1 MDRKSHE
8 SDSIKELNLSTR
20 SYNALHR
27 AGILTI
33 GDLNVLS
40 EVDLHNIKNLG
51 AKSIQEILEKKASL
65 QVCAAGFAPKEATE
79 HKSAPSFTGD
89 DGIAYQDIPIEQMGM
104 SNRAYNC
111 LKRQN
116 ISFLS
121 ELQHFTRDEIKEWN
135 NVGEK
140 TVTEILEKRDT
151 CLLQPALDSSATS
164 SDMPLTTSDGL
175 CQSVAKRLASIYTLS
190 ANDLYEQ
197 ISPLC
202 EIYFQEHSA
211 ENMSEDVLVD
221 SPDFIRAIS
230 ASPVFASGIQVQ
242 ILSILNKAVY
252 GCNLKSVSDICPT
265 VPTDVLEA
273 NLRFLIATQKAVRNE
288 DGYYAIKRM
297 TAIEYAAQ
305 LPDQRRGYVLTERLH
320 GRTLEDIGN
329 ELNVQRE
336 RVRQISNKALE
347 HHPILYEDRYAEV
360 FQKYDF
366 SRNDFCLAFKEN
378 ETVYEYLKI
387 QYKSGELPPEELMD
401 DESYPIIF
409 RRAGERVAYKNCV
422 QIGSTI
428 VPCKRDSLCDYAL
441 RQYATDEISFSSFV
455 DRYHALLSDLGIE
468 DISKLMISGRGYE
481 NKLAASKNILWKH
494 GKCLRY
500 YPISLYDYANLLD
513 TLDLNQ
519 YIDIE
524 ISALKLFNEHAELM
538 REYDIRDE
546 YELHNLLKKICTE
559 ETYPNIR
566 FPRMPTIEFGNFNRD
581 QQVMDLLLS
590 CAPISKED
598 FAQRYEEEYGIKA
611 GSVMANYLGCIVAY
625 LDGDTYRID
634 SPAMSDAMTQKLNA
648 ELTDDFY
655 LLSELHEIYRRL
667 FPDADRALLNSYSIT
682 NLGFHIYSNY
692 AVSNKYNSAVEYF
705 RHLLLDEDIVDISH
719 FKKGVLSIITFM
731 SQLYTLREDLEIIEF
746 APQKY
751 IHIRKLNQAGI
762 HKDDL
767 REFCED
773 VAGYVSDGEYFTM
786 FSLQKSGF
794 THNLDEFGFDDWF
807 YASVMA
813 ENKDMFSYKRTG
825 RNRLFQNGSY
835 TITLSDFIE
844 DILNSQESQSMD
856 VYDLGDYLSDEFGL
870 YIPTSK
876 LIETI
881 RESSMYYDSIS
892 QKAYLDY
899 DVYFSDI

>member
-1 MDRKSHE
+1 MFYHE

-20 SYNALHR
+20 SYNALHK
-27 AGILTI
+27 ADILTI
-33 GDLNVLS
+33 GDLQALS

-65 QVCAAGFAPKEATE
+65 QVCAAGFAPEEATE

-89 DGIAYQDIPIEQMGM
+89 DDIAYQDIPIEQMGL

-121 ELQHFTRDEIKEWN
+121 ELQHFTRDKIKEWN

-221 SPDFIRAIS
+221 SSDFIRAMS
-230 ASPVFASGIQVQ
+230 ASPVFASGIQTQ

-252 GCNLKSVSDICPT
+252 GCSLKSVSDTCAP

-288 DGYYAIKRM
+288 EGYYAIKRM

-347 HHPILYEDRYAEV
+347 RHPTLYEDHYAEV

-366 SRNDFCLAFKEN
+366 SRNDFCQAFQEN

-401 DESYPIIF
+401 DESFPIIF
-409 RRAGERVAYKNCV
+409 RRAGERIAYKNCV

-441 RQYATDEISFSSFV
+441 RQYAADEISFTSFV

-513 TLDLNQ
+513 TLNLNQ
-519 YIDIE
+519 YTDIE
-524 ISALKLFNEHAELM
+524 ISALKLFIEHTELM

-581 QQVMDLLLS
+581 QQVVDLLLS

-611 GSVMANYLGCIVAY
+611 SSVMANYLGCIVAY

-634 SPAMSDAMTQKLNA
+634 SPAMSDAMAQKLKG
-648 ELTDDFY
+648 ELVDDFY
-655 LLSELHEIYRRL
+655 LLSELHEIYRLL
-667 FPDADRALLNSYSIT
+667 FPNADRGLLNSYSIT

-692 AVSNKYNSAVEYF
+692 IVSNKYHSAVDYF

-719 FKKGVLSIITFM
+719 FKKGVLSTITFM
-731 SQLYTLREDLEIIEF
+731 SQLYKLREELEIIEF

-751 IHIRKLNQAGI
+751 IHIRKLNQVGI
-762 HKDDL
+762 EKDDL
-767 REFCED
+767 RGFCQD
-773 VAGYVSDGEYFTM
+773 VAEYVSDGEYFTM

-807 YASVMA
+807 YASVVA
-813 ENKDMFSYKRTG
+813 ENRDTFSYQRTG
-825 RNRLFQNGSY
+825 KTRLFRKGRQEVRFAGLMEVILYNQDS
-835 TITLSDFIE
+835 LSI
-844 DILNSQESQSMD
+844 DI
-856 VYDLGDYLSDEFGL
+856 YDLADYLWSEYNIKF
-870 YIPTSK
+870 SVWK
-876 LIETI
+876 LMEIA
-881 RESSMYYDSIS
+881 RENEMYYDSIS
-892 QKAYLDY
+892 EKIFADY
-899 DVYFSDI
+899 DAYFENI

>member
-1 MDRKSHE
+1 MFYHE

-20 SYNALHR
+20 SYNALHK
-27 AGILTI
+27 ADILTI
-33 GDLNVLS
+33 GDLQALS

-65 QVCAAGFAPKEATE
+65 QVCAAGFAPEEATE

-89 DGIAYQDIPIEQMGM
+89 DDIAYQDIPIEQMGL

-121 ELQHFTRDEIKEWN
+121 ELQHFTRDKIKEWN

-230 ASPVFASGIQVQ
+230 ASPVFASGIQTQ

-252 GCNLKSVSDICPT
+252 GCSLKSVSDTCAP

-288 DGYYAIKRM
+288 EGYYAIKRM

-347 HHPILYEDRYAEV
+347 RHPTLYEDHYAEV

-366 SRNDFCLAFKEN
+366 LRNDFCQAFQEN

-401 DESYPIIF
+401 DESFPIIF
-409 RRAGERVAYKNCV
+409 RRAGERIAYKNCV

-441 RQYATDEISFSSFV
+441 RQYAADEISFTSFV

-513 TLDLNQ
+513 TLNLNQ
-519 YIDIE
+519 YTDIE
-524 ISALKLFNEHAELM
+524 ISALKLFIEHTELM

-581 QQVMDLLLS
+581 QQVVDLLLS

-611 GSVMANYLGCIVAY
+611 SSVMANYLGCIVAY

-634 SPAMSDAMTQKLNA
+634 SPAMSDAMAQKLKG
-648 ELTDDFY
+648 ELVDDFY
-655 LLSELHEIYRRL
+655 LLSELHEIYRLL
-667 FPDADRALLNSYSIT
+667 FPNADRGLLNSYSIT

-692 AVSNKYNSAVEYF
+692 IVSNKYHSAVDYF

-719 FKKGVLSIITFM
+719 FKKGVLSTITFM
-731 SQLYTLREDLEIIEF
+731 SQLYKLREELEIIEF

-751 IHIRKLNQAGI
+751 IHIRKLNQVGI
-762 HKDDL
+762 EKDDL
-767 REFCED
+767 RGFCQD
-773 VAGYVSDGEYFTM
+773 VAEYVSDGEYFTM

-807 YASVMA
+807 YASVVA
-813 ENKDMFSYKRTG
+813 ENRDTFSYQRTG
-825 RNRLFQNGSY
+825 KTRLFRKGRQEVRFAGLMEVILYNQDS
-835 TITLSDFIE
+835 LSI
-844 DILNSQESQSMD
+844 DI
-856 VYDLGDYLSDEFGL
+856 YDLADYLWSEYNIKF
-870 YIPTSK
+870 SVWK
-876 LIETI
+876 LMEIA
-881 RESSMYYDSIS
+881 RENEMYYDSIS
-892 QKAYLDY
+892 EKIFADY
-899 DVYFSDI
+899 DAYFENI